1 MCYASATIQE
11 KDTMTNSNK
20 FNIGDNVVYPSHGVG
35 VIVEIEKQD
44 IGGMSLEL
52 LVIKLTKD
60 NMSLKVPINKA
71 KKTGL
76 RHLST
81 SEELK
86 TVLEILKTKPKRS
99 KGMWS
104 KRATEYEN
112 KIHSGNLGLV
122 AEVVRDLFKN
132 SESSE
137 RSYSEKVLYELALSR
152 LSSEYAIL
160 NNIDINSALEKLLIL
175 LKSKDPVAA

>member
-1 MCYASATIQE
+1 
-11 KDTMTNSNK
+11 MTNNKK

-35 VIVEIEKQD
+35 EIIDIETQN
-44 IGGMSLEL
+44 IGGLSLEL
-52 LVIKLTKD
+52 LVIRFTQDK
-60 NMSLKVPINKA
+60 MSLKIPINKA

-76 RHLST
+76 RQLCAP
-81 SEELK
+81 EEIK
-86 TVLEILKTKPKRS
+86 KVIEILKEKPKRS

-104 KRATEYEN
+104 KRATEYET
-112 KIHSGNLGLV
+112 KIHSGDLTLV

-152 LSSEYAIL
+152 LSSEYALL
-160 NNIDINSALEKLLIL
+160 NNINIDSALEKLLCL
-175 LKSKDPVAA
+175 LKNKEAVAA

>member
-1 MCYASATIQE
+1 
-11 KDTMTNSNK
+11 MTDNKK

-35 VIVEIEKQD
+35 EIIDIETQI
-44 IGGMSLEL
+44 IGGMSLDL
-52 LVIKLTKD
+52 LVVKFTNDK
-60 NMSLKVPINKA
+60 MSLKLPVNKA

-81 SEELK
+81 PTQLRK
-86 TVLEILKTKPKRS
+86 VLDILKEKPRRS

-104 KRATEYEN
+104 KRATEYET
-112 KIHSGNLGLV
+112 KIHSGDLSLV

-152 LSSEYAIL
+152 LSSEYALL
-160 NNIDINSALEKLLIL
+160 NNVDIKIALEKLLCL
-175 LKSKDPVAA
+175 LKSKDAVAA